1 MKIEYEEA
9 LAILGMGEYSE
20 GISRMKEL
28 AENGYIPAQT
38 FLGDCYLTGQY
49 AEKNYSTAIQWYS
62 KAAACDDAYSQR
74 MIGTMY
80 LEGRGVAENRE
91 DAFRWFQLSAENGD
105 MLGQFYTAEVLYG
118 GIGTDRDYE
127 GAKKWYTLA
136 ADQGHG
142 DSCKKLG
149 DMYSSGL
156 GSIRQDIPRAIKYFQ
171 LAAKNGL
178 KIAQEQFE
186 DLYREE
192 LEVRIGK
199 TISQGLT
206 QAQLKEFDLINDSQE
221 ASKWLDNNRP
231 DYKTIVNEIINE
243 MEFEFP
249 LLKYQMKKSDKS
261 GSNYSDV
268 NDVFEKH
275 KNDELEQLLDAIEE
289 FFISEGKQY
298 RGGRLSEKEYYLK
311 TDSRRVLQKL
321 WKMKGNCIVKLPIV
335 KDYNKFV
342 QTFSC
347 WKETNDIVEK
357 PWMRRVISSDMGVTE
372 SVDWVFRVI
381 DVLRIPMCY
390 LTSIETDDYPAL
402 FYRIR
407 KDELTACL
415 AEKCIDIKQLTE
427 APDPVGKEYLLHF
440 DKGTTM
446 QITVED
452 KINGDYFTKGII
464 DNYMRK
470 SGDVFIEIDNDEAF
484 VYFNKQTI
492 DPLQGLWGTYLLP
505 NLNDKWDSWNKSR
518 LEYAYLFEMEY
529 KSLRNP
535 YMTSTV

>member
-9 LAILGMGEYSE
+9 LAILGIGEHSE

-28 AENGYIPAQT
+28 AENGYIPAQA

-49 AEKNYSTAIQWYS
+49 TENNYSTAIQWYS
-62 KAAACDDAYSQR
+62 KAATGDDAYSQR

-80 LEGRGVAENRE
+80 LEGRGVAENHK

-105 MLGQFYTAEVLYG
+105 ILGQFYTAEFLYG

-156 GSIRQDIPRAIKYFQ
+156 GSIRQDIPLAIKYFQ
-171 LAAKNGL
+171 LAAKNGV
-178 KIAQEQFE
+178 KKAQKQFE

-243 MEFEFP
+243 MELEYP
-249 LLKYQMKKSDKS
+249 LLKYEMKESDKS

-298 RGGRLSEKEYYLK
+298 REGRLSEKEYYLK

-321 WKMKGNCIVKLPIV
+321 WKMKGNCIVKLPIQ
-335 KDYNKFV
+335 KEYKQFV
-342 QTFSC
+342 HAFSC
-347 WKETNDIVEK
+347 WKDTNDIVEK
-357 PWMRRVISSDMGVTE
+357 PWMKRIISSDMGITE
-372 SVDWVFRVI
+372 SIDWVFRVI
-381 DVLRIPMCY
+381 DVLRIPMSY

-407 KDELTACL
+407 KDELSACL
-415 AEKCIDIKQLTE
+415 VEKCIDIKQLTE
-427 APDPVGKEYLLHF
+427 DSDPIGKDYLLHF

-452 KINGDYFTKGII
+452 KINGDYVAKGII
-464 DNYMRK
+464 DNFMRK
-470 SGDVFIEIDNDEAF
+470 SGDINIEIDNDEAF
-484 VYFNKQTI
+484 VYFNKQII

-505 NLNDKWDSWNKSR
+505 DLNDKWDFWNKAR
-518 LEYAYLFEMEY
+518 LEYAYRLEMEY
-529 KSLRNP
+529 KSLRIP
-535 YMTSTV
+535 YMAIM